1 MFRMN
6 LSSEARSSLPEL
18 VRLRREIHRHPE
30 MGFQEKLTSAL
41 IEKSLRSAGVE
52 AKRLCGTGVV
62 GLVKGAKPGPT
73 LLIRADM
80 DALPV
85 TEENDVS
92 YKSKTPGT
100 MHA

>member
-1 MFRMN
+1 MN
-6 LSSEARSSLPEL
+6 LSTDARSSLPEL
-18 VRLRREIHRHPE
+18 VRLRREIHQYPE
-30 MGFQEKLTSAL
+30 MGFQEKRTAAL
-41 IEKSLRSAGVE
+41 IEKTLKSAGVE
-52 AKRLCGTGVV
+52 TKRVCGTGVV

-85 TEENDVS
+85 TEENDVP
-92 YKSKTPGT
+92 YKSKIPGT